1 MNGAITDTS
10 VFMNLGLNEPEP
22 SGQFRIP
29 ESQNRGLVQVPG
41 QSKIEEYRGR
51 KRTNT
56 L

>member
-1 MNGAITDTS
+1 
-10 VFMNLGLNEPEP
+10 MNLGLNEPEP
-22 SGQFRIP
+22 SGQFRLP
-29 ESQNRGLVQVPG
+29 ESQNRGQVPG